1 MLSREQLQSLSLED
15 LKAIAKHYRIQPL
28 ANHDQAVSW
37 MNVLLRFPY
46 RAIDQMHDGVG
57 LRSPGNNVVFY
68 LKYMLNLIGE
78 PTDSQLALIRATQN
92 DEWLKGEEWQFY
104 QEKLFEL
111 YRVRLLLKEALK
123 ILVD

>member
-15 LKAIAKHYRIQPL
+15 LKAIAKHYKIQPL
-28 ANHDQAVSW
+28 ANYDLAESW

-46 RAIDQMHDGVG
+46 RAIDQMRDGVG
-57 LRSPGNNVVFY
+57 LRSPGNNAVLY
-68 LKYMLNLIGE
+68 LKYMLDLIGE

-92 DEWLKGEEWQFY
+92 DESLKGEEWQFY

-111 YRVRLLLKEALK
+111 YRVGCC
-123 ILVD
+123 

>member
-1 MLSREQLQSLSLED
+1 MQSLFLED
-15 LKAIAKHYRIQPL
+15 LKAIAKHCQIQPL
-28 ANHDQAVSW
+28 GNQDQAESW
-37 MNVLLRFPY
+37 INVLLRFPY
-46 RAIDQMHDGVG
+46 RAIDQMRDGVG
-57 LRSPGNNVVFY
+57 LRSPGNNAVLY
-68 LKYMLNLIGE
+68 LKYILNLIGE
-78 PTDSQLALIRATQN
+78 PTDNQFALIRATQN